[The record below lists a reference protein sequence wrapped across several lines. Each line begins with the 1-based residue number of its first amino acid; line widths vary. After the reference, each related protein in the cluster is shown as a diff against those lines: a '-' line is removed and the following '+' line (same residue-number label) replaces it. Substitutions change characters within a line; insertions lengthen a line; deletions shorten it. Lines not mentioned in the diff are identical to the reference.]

1 MPRRNGWVTASSPLL
16 VSPCHRTVN
25 TRPSAF
31 KEYSRTTLMNEQ
43 RLFRLFEDLCK
54 IDAPALNE
62 RASVEF
68 TKGYLDDIG
77 LQVWEDDAGASIGG
91 NANNVF
97 ARLPGTVENA
107 PKLFFCA
114 HFDTVEPTAG
124 LEIGLTDGVY
134 SSLSDT
140 ILGADD
146 KAGMAPAIEAVASLK
161 DNGGDYGD
169 VFLVLCVAEEI
180 GLKGAIACEAIRDL
194 DVDYGYVFDTGP
206 PVGTFVNRVGSRSD
220 FDARI
225 IGKPAHAGKHP
236 EEGINAIQTAG
247 VALAKM
253 RLGRID
259 EVTTSNVGLI
269 EGGSAVNVVPANV
282 LLRGEARSFDAEK
295 LRAQLENME
304 KSVRDACAE
313 MGATCEIKMKSA
325 YRGYHIDENEHEIT
339 NAVAAAKTL
348 GYSGTLRDTLGGSD
362 ANAFNEKGVTTIV
375 CGTGME
381 KIHTHD
387 EYVSQ

>member
-1 MPRRNGWVTASSPLL
+1 M
-16 VSPCHRTVN
+16 
-25 TRPSAF
+25 
-31 KEYSRTTLMNEQ
+31 
-43 RLFRLFEDLCK
+43 

-62 RASVEF
+62 RASVDF
-68 TKGYLDDIG
+68 TKDYLTKMG
-77 LQVWEDDAGASIGG
+77 LEVWEDDAGARIGS

-97 ARLPGTVENA
+97 ARLVGNKPDA
-107 PKLFFCA
+107 PRIFLCA

-124 LEIGLTDGVY
+124 LEIGLQDGVY
-134 SSLSDT
+134 SSKSDT

-146 KAGMAPAIEAVASLK
+146 KAGMAPAIEAVAVLAES
-161 DNGGDYGD
+161 GDSHGD

-180 GLKGAIACEAIRDL
+180 GLKGAMACEAIKEL
-194 DVDYGYVFDTGP
+194 GVDYGYVFDTGP

-220 FDARI
+220 FIARI
-225 IGKPAHAGKHP
+225 TGKPAHAGKHP

-247 VALAKM
+247 AALARM

-282 LLRGEARSFDAEK
+282 ILRGEARSFDQDK
-295 LRAQLENME
+295 LDEQLSNME
-304 KSVRDACAE
+304 SAVRGACKE
-313 MGATCEIKMKSA
+313 YGATSEIFIESA
-325 YRGYHIDENEHEIT
+325 YRGYHISPGEPVIL
-339 NAVAAAKTL
+339 NAQSAARSI
-348 GYSGTLRDTLGGSD
+348 GFSGNLRDTLGGSD
-362 ANAFNEKGVTTIV
+362 ANAFNEKGVPTIV

-387 EYVSQ
+387 EFVSQKDLVDLTSLAIALARSAAGN

>member
-1 MPRRNGWVTASSPLL
+1 
-16 VSPCHRTVN
+16 
-25 TRPSAF
+25 
-31 KEYSRTTLMNEQ
+31 MNEQ

-54 IDAPALNE
+54 IDAPALQE
-62 RASVEF
+62 RASVDF
-68 TKGYLDDIG
+68 TKQYLTDMG
-77 LQVWEDDAGASIGG
+77 LEVWEDDAGIRIGG

-97 ARLPGTVENA
+97 ARLVGTKPGA
-107 PKLFFCA
+107 PKIFFCA

-124 LEIGLTDGVY
+124 LEIGLEAGVY

-161 DNGGDYGD
+161 ENGGDYGD

-180 GLKGAIACEAIRDL
+180 GLKGAMACEAIKEL
-194 DVDYGYVFDTGP
+194 GVDYGYVFDTGP
-206 PVGTFVNRVGSRSD
+206 PVGTFVNRVGSRAD

-247 VALAKM
+247 SALAKM

-259 EVTTSNVGLI
+259 DVTTSNVGLI

-282 LLRGEARSFDAEK
+282 ILRGEARSFDANK
-295 LRAQLENME
+295 LQAQLENME
-304 KSVRDACAE
+304 TSVREACRETGAE
-313 MGATCEIKMKSA
+313 CEVSIRSA
-325 YRGYHIDENEHEIT
+325 YRGYHIDEDEPVIV
-339 NAVAAAKTL
+339 NAISAAKEL
-348 GYSGTLRDTLGGSD
+348 GFSGALRDTLGGSD

-387 EYVSQ
+387 EYVSQRDLVDLTRLAIALARNAAR

>member
-1 MPRRNGWVTASSPLL
+1 
-16 VSPCHRTVN
+16 
-25 TRPSAF
+25 
-31 KEYSRTTLMNEQ
+31 MNEQ

-62 RASVEF
+62 KASVDF
-68 TKGYLDDIG
+68 TKSYLADMG
-77 LQVWEDDAGASIGG
+77 LEVWEDDAGGRIGG

-97 ARLPGTVENA
+97 ARLPGTATGA
-107 PKLFFCA
+107 PKIFLCA
-114 HFDTVEPTAG
+114 HFDTVEPTEG
-124 LEIGLTDGVY
+124 LEIGLANGVY
-134 SSLSDT
+134 TSLSDT

-161 DNGGDYGD
+161 ENRGDYGD

-180 GLKGAIACEAIRDL
+180 GLKGAMACEAIRDL
-194 DVDYGYVFDTGP
+194 GVHYGYVFDTGP

-247 VALAKM
+247 AALAKM

-282 LLRGEARSFDAEK
+282 VLRGEARSFDADK
-295 LRAQLENME
+295 LRAQLDNME
-304 KSVRDACAE
+304 NSVRQACSE
-313 MGATCEIKMKSA
+313 SGADCEISIRSA
-325 YRGYHIDENEHEIT
+325 YRGYHIDESAPVIT
-339 NAVAAAKTL
+339 NAVAAAKNL
-348 GYSGTLRDTLGGSD
+348 SFSGAMRDTLGGSD

-387 EYVSQ
+387 EFVSQKDLVDLTKLAIELARNAAK

>member
-1 MPRRNGWVTASSPLL
+1 
-16 VSPCHRTVN
+16 
-25 TRPSAF
+25 
-31 KEYSRTTLMNEQ
+31 MNEQ

-54 IDAPALNE
+54 IDAPALRE
-62 RASVEF
+62 RDSVEF
-68 TKGYLDDIG
+68 TKRYLNG
-77 LQVWEDDAGASIGG
+77 LGLEVWEDDSGARIGG

-97 ARLPGTVENA
+97 AKLKGTRPEA
-107 PKLFFCA
+107 PKIFLCA
-114 HFDTVEPTAG
+114 HFDTVEPTEG
-124 LEIGLTDGVY
+124 LEIGLEDGVY

-161 DNGGDYGD
+161 ENGGDYGD

-180 GLKGAIACEAIRDL
+180 GLKGAMACESIRDL
-194 DVDYGYVFDTGP
+194 GVDYGYVFDTGP

-225 IGKPAHAGKHP
+225 IGRPAHAGKHP
-236 EEGINAIQTAG
+236 EEGINAIQAAG
-247 VALAKM
+247 AALAKM

-259 EVTTSNVGLI
+259 DVTTSNVGLI

-282 LLRGEARSFDAEK
+282 VLRGEARSFDPEK
-295 LRAQLENME
+295 LQAQLANME
-304 KSVRDACAE
+304 SSVREACAE
-313 MGATCEIKMKSA
+313 RGAKCEISVRNA
-325 YRGYHIDENEHEIT
+325 YRGYHIDEEHPVIA
-339 NAVAAAKTL
+339 NAVESAKNL
-348 GYSGTLRDTLGGSD
+348 GFSGALRDTLGGSD

-387 EYVSQ
+387 EYVSQADLVGLTKLAIELARNAARV